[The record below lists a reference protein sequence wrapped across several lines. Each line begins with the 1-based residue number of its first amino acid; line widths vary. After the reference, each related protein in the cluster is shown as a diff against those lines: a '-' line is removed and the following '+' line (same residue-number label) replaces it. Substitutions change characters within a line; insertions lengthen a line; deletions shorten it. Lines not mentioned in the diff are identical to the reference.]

1 MIIKA
6 QKRKHPPEDVEESD
20 RSSPTWER
28 QRQFV
33 FSVSLNK
40 YQSGQVLPEPS
51 LRRSVLIANTLRL
64 MSLEDSVADMEVS
77 PPPCDSPPGPWESA
91 FAGDAA
97 MSSESPSAHDG
108 CPLGSVNCA
117 LNCPA
122 SRCSVNYHP
131 GPSNVSLSVRE
142 EDEDWGSM
150 STDSDYSLSA
160 AITSILT
167 ALDSII
173 DGSPQAA
180 PRTPLRSLENLM
192 GPCEGAVAWAKQ
204 GGRGYAGSWEQQV
217 ESSDLFQDIDTTLL
231 ERDTGVLGLIG
242 NGGGHQARDDFYQY
256 LPPFS
261 SPYTPCPSLAT
272 RI

>member
-6 QKRKHPPEDVEESD
+6 QKRKHPPEEVEESD
-20 RSSPTWER
+20 RSSPTWES

-64 MSLEDSVADMEVS
+64 MSLEDSVAPSADVQVS
-77 PPPCDSPPGPWESA
+77 PSPCDSPPGLWEST
-91 FAGDAA
+91 FAGGAA
-97 MSSESPSAHDG
+97 MSSEIPSALDG
-108 CPLGSVNCA
+108 CPPGSSNF
-117 LNCPA
+117 PA
-122 SRCSVNYHP
+122 SRCSVKYHP
-131 GPSNVSLSVRE
+131 GPSNVSMSVRD

-173 DGSPQAA
+173 DGSPQAT

-204 GGRGYAGSWEQQV
+204 GGKGYAGSWEQQV
-217 ESSDLFQDIDTTLL
+217 ESSDLFQDIDTSLL
-231 ERDTGVLGLIG
+231 ERDMGVLGLIG
-242 NGGGHQARDDFYQY
+242 NGGGYQTRDDFYQY
-256 LPPFS
+256 QPPLS